1 MVLDFEGCDSLK
13 NSKDEVEHQNAFRKD
28 APERSPNTVR
38 ETSRRSPLFAPCIR
52 RGGCHDL
59 AYGKLFP
66 TEGRDLRGLSQLGH
80 LDHVLVRKPTGQFP
94 LSVDG
99 TSRDTGLPSRTTRRG
114 LSTE

>member
-1 MVLDFEGCDSLK
+1 MLFVTPFHSALRSGRD
-13 NSKDEVEHQNAFRKD
+13 DEQ
-28 APERSPNTVR
+28 
-38 ETSRRSPLFAPCIR
+38 SRALT
-52 RGGCHDL
+52 CHDL

-80 LDHVLVRKPTGQFP
+80 LDHVLVRKSTGQFP
-94 LSVDG
+94 LPVDG